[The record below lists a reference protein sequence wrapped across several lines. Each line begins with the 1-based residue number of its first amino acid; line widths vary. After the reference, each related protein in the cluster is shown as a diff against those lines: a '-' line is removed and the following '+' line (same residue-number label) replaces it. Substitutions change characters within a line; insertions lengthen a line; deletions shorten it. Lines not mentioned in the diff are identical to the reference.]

1 MIKGKLIP
9 RRLKRSRPAM
19 RWPGLERGSSSRILA
34 TWPAPDPHQAAARA
48 AQLPGSKADRS
59 PGPAAAATGPGSH
72 QSAAA
77 GPGGPL
83 LQLLPSGAAA
93 PDPHQAAAR
102 AAQLPGS
109 EAGRSPG
116 PGAAAT
122 GPGSRQGPGAVP
134 SWAPA
139 AAAPLRPP
147 AGPLL
152 QLLPSG
158 PAAPDPRA
166 QDAQQRTRAQL
177 LPGIRARQLFQD
189 PGHRPAPDPRAQDA
203 QQRTRAHRAP
213 GIRARQLPRILATWP
228 APDPSQAAA
237 RAAQLPAAKPIDHP
251 GPERQ
256 PPAQEL
262 NPVSK
267 PFQPSLTT
275 RFNSR
280 KSRAA
285 LYKM

>member
-139 AAAPLRPP
+139 AAAPLRPGR
-147 AGPLL
+147 AGSSRP
-152 QLLPSG
+152 G
-158 PAAPDPRA
+158 RAA
-166 QDAQQRTRAQL
+166 
-177 LPGIRARQLFQD
+177 
-189 PGHRPAPDPRAQDA
+189 
-203 QQRTRAHRAP
+203 AHR
-213 GIRARQLPRILATWP
+213 G
-228 APDPSQAAA
+228 AAA
-237 RAAQLPAAKPIDHP
+237 RMIEK
-251 GPERQ
+251 
-256 PPAQEL
+256 
-262 NPVSK
+262 VV
-267 PFQPSLTT
+267 FQRVKGCFSACKRLL
-275 RFNSR
+275 FSV
-280 KSRAA
+280 
-285 LYKM
+285 